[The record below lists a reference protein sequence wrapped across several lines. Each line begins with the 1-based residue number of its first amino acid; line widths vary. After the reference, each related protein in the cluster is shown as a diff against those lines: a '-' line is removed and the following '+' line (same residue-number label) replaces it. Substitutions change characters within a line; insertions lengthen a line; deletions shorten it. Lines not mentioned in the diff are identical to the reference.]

1 MNDKQILLE
10 QYKLFVKTADDITM
24 RRLQTNKFYLTIL
37 LGLFTIAGF
46 FNKNGIT
53 GILNEQIILILI
65 SVIGVVLSI
74 IWYVNIESFKLLNS
88 AKFKVIH
95 EMEKDLPCACFD
107 KEWQYRVGEDE
118 SKAYPILTKI
128 EKFLPI
134 MMGIVFFVILLVGLF
149 L

>member
-1 MNDKQILLE
+1 MDKQEIFLE

-53 GILNEQIILILI
+53 GVLNEQIILILI
-65 SVIGVVLSI
+65 AIIGLALSI

-88 AKFKVIH
+88 AKFKVIL
-95 EMEKDLPCACFD
+95 EMEKELPCACFG
-107 KEWQYRVGEDE
+107 KEWEYRDPE
-118 SKAYPILTKI
+118 SYPILTKI

-134 MMGIVFFVILLVGLF
+134 MMGIIFFIILLVGLF

>member
-1 MNDKQILLE
+1 MDDKQILLE

-88 AKFKVIH
+88 AKFKVIQ
-95 EMEKDLPCACFD
+95 KI
-107 KEWQYRVGEDE
+107 
-118 SKAYPILTKI
+118 YPVLVLTKNGSI
-128 EKFLPI
+128 ELEKMNLRL
-134 MMGIVFFVILLVGLF
+134 ILF
-149 L
+149 

>member
-1 MNDKQILLE
+1 MDKQEIFLE

-65 SVIGVVLSI
+65 SVIGIALNV

-107 KEWQYRVGEDE
+107 KEWEYRIGEEE

-134 MMGIVFFVILLVGLF
+134 MMGIVFFIILLVGLF

>member
-1 MNDKQILLE
+1 MEKQEIFLE

-46 FNKNGIT
+46 FNKNGVT
-53 GILNEQIILILI
+53 EVLNEQIILILV
-65 SVIGVVLSI
+65 SVIGMALSV

-88 AKFKVIH
+88 AKFKVIL
-95 EMEKDLPCACFD
+95 EMEKELPCACFA
-107 KEWQYRVGEDE
+107 KEWEYRDPE
-118 SKAYPILTKI
+118 SYPILTKI

-134 MMGIVFFVILLVGLF
+134 MMGIVFFIILLVGLF

>member
-1 MNDKQILLE
+1 MDKQQILLE
-10 QYKLFVKTADDITM
+10 QYRIFVKTADDITM

-53 GILNEQIILILI
+53 EVLNEQIILILI
-65 SVIGVVLSI
+65 SVIGIALSV

-107 KEWQYRVGEDE
+107 KEWEYRDPQ
-118 SKAYPILTKI
+118 SYPILTKI

-134 MMGIVFFVILLVGLF
+134 MMGIVFFIILLVGLF

>member
-1 MNDKQILLE
+1 MDKQEIFLE

-46 FNKNGIT
+46 FNKNEMT
-53 GILNEQIILILI
+53 GLLNEQIILILI
-65 SVIGVVLSI
+65 SVIGLALSS
-74 IWYVNIESFKLLNS
+74 IWYINIESFKLLNT
-88 AKFKVIH
+88 AKFKVIL
-95 EMEKDLPCACFD
+95 EMEKELPCACFA
-107 KEWQYRVGEDE
+107 KEWEYRVGEDE

>member
-1 MNDKQILLE
+1 MDKQEIFLE

-37 LGLFTIAGF
+37 LGLFTIASF
-46 FNKNGIT
+46 FNKNGVT
-53 GILNEQIILILI
+53 EVLNEQIILILV
-65 SVIGVVLSI
+65 SVIGMALSV

-118 SKAYPILTKI
+118 SKAYPILTNI

-134 MMGIVFFVILLVGLF
+134 MMGIVFFIILLVGLF

>member
-1 MNDKQILLE
+1 MDNQQILLE
-10 QYKLFVKTADDITM
+10 QYRIFVKTADDITM

-65 SVIGVVLSI
+65 SVIGIALSV

-95 EMEKDLPCACFD
+95 EMEKDLPCACFN
-107 KEWQYRVGEDE
+107 KEWEYRVEEDE

-134 MMGIVFFVILLVGLF
+134 MMGIVFFIILLVGLF
-149 L
+149 F

>member
-1 MNDKQILLE
+1 MDDKQIFFE

-46 FNKNGIT
+46 FSKNEIIGV
-53 GILNEQIILILI
+53 LNEQVILILI
-65 SVIGVVLSI
+65 SVIGLALSA
-74 IWYVNIESFKLLNS
+74 IWYINIESFKRLNS
-88 AKFKVIH
+88 AKFKVIL
-95 EMEKDLPCACFD
+95 EMEKELPCACFA
-107 KEWQYRVGEDE
+107 KEWDYRDPD
-118 SKAYPILTKI
+118 SYPILTKI

-134 MMGIVFFVILLVGLF
+134 MMGIIFFIILLVGLF

>member
-1 MNDKQILLE
+1 
-10 QYKLFVKTADDITM
+10 M

-65 SVIGVVLSI
+65 SVIGLALSI

-88 AKFKVIH
+88 AKFKVIL
-95 EMEKDLPCACFD
+95 EMEKELPCACFG
-107 KEWQYRVGEDE
+107 KEWEYRDPQ
-118 SKAYPILTKI
+118 SYPILTKI

-134 MMGIVFFVILLVGLF
+134 MMGVIFFIVLLVGIF
-149 L
+149 N

>member
-1 MNDKQILLE
+1 MDNQHILLE
-10 QYKLFVKTADDITM
+10 QYRIFVKTADDITM

-53 GILNEQIILILI
+53 GILNEQIILILV
-65 SVIGVVLSI
+65 SVIGIALSV

-107 KEWQYRVGEDE
+107 KEWEYRVGEDE

-134 MMGIVFFVILLVGLF
+134 IMGAIFFIILLVGLF

>member
-1 MNDKQILLE
+1 MDKQEIFLE

-53 GILNEQIILILI
+53 EVLSEHIILMLI
-65 SVIGVVLSI
+65 SVIGIALSV

-88 AKFKVIH
+88 AKFKVIL
-95 EMEKDLPCACFD
+95 EMEKELPCACFD
-107 KEWQYRVGEDE
+107 KEWEYRDPL
-118 SKAYPILTKI
+118 SYPILTEI

>member
-1 MNDKQILLE
+1 MDKQEIFLE

-134 MMGIVFFVILLVGLF
+134 MMGIVFFIILLVGLF